1 MKTIKIILL
10 LLVMAVVINS
20 CKKDNDNQLSGN
32 SITGIVRN
40 ENNAP
45 VPDAEVAVDGKT
57 TITNV
62 NGEYTIN
69 NLSAASK
76 YKITVNAQGYFTGY
90 RNAENIDKSEIY
102 ADVMLIYKQSI
113 GTVSGQS
120 GGSASGNGI
129 KYTIGTGAFNLNGAP
144 YSGQVQ
150 VATRYID
157 ASNMEQLS
165 QTMPGGDFIATDASG
180 NRGSLI
186 SFGFFGSE
194 FTTPSGELLSV
205 NPGAVRA
212 TITVPSSVP
221 SPAAGNASAWFFNP
235 TSGEWNSAGAVTNN
249 GNDYDL
255 PVSTLIFC
263 NLDKF
268 TSSAVVKGRVV
279 DCDGKGIKGA
289 TVVIR
294 RPEIEYKIRTN
305 SNGYYNLTTISPADF
320 VVTVLGETVNTA
332 LILPNTLY
340 TVPEVKVGCL
350 PPPTN
355 LSLSQILIQNTNRVW
370 LQNPDFLDYADYD
383 AAKLKFLQNGIY
395 EDLTDYDVNDAYVKA
410 GSTTWAATSDNKNLI
425 LRYTKVIN
433 QGDSINPDY
442 IDEVNRDTLRI
453 ASYSASQFNIKGI
466 YSSVSG
472 LEADYSS
479 LSQFLYWK

>member
-1 MKTIKIILL
+1 
-10 LLVMAVVINS
+10 MAVVINS
-20 CKKDNDNQLSGN
+20 CKKDDNNQLSGN

-40 ENNAP
+40 ENNVP
-45 VPDAEVAVDGKT
+45 VPNAEVAVDGKT
-57 TITNV
+57 TITNA

-69 NLSAASK
+69 NLSGASK

-90 RNAENIDKSEIY
+90 RNAENIDGSEIY

-129 KYTIGTGAFNLNGAP
+129 KYTIGTGAFNLNGTP

-165 QTMPGGDFIATDASG
+165 QTMPGGDFIATDATG

-221 SPAAGNASAWFFNP
+221 SPAASNASAWFFNP

-255 PVSTLIFC
+255 PVSSTIFC
-263 NLDKF
+263 NLDLF
-268 TSSAVVKGRVV
+268 TGSADVNGRVV
-279 DCDGKGIKGA
+279 DCDGNGLKGV
-289 TVVIR
+289 TVVLSR
-294 RPEIEYKIRTN
+294 QGVEYRTRTN
-305 SNGYYNLTTISPADF
+305 SNGYYRLTTVAPIGL
-320 VVTVLGETVNTA
+320 TVAALGEKVNTDN
-332 LILPNTLY
+332 ILPNTAY
-340 TVPEVKVGCL
+340 TAPDVKVGCL

-355 LSLSQILIQNTNRVW
+355 LSLSQILLQNTNRVW

-383 AAKLKFLQNGIY
+383 AAKLKFQQNGIY
-395 EDLTDYDVNDAYVKA
+395 EDLTDYDVNDAYVKP

-472 LEADYSS
+472 IEADYSS